1 MEKINLAELEQK
13 LRSRAFTILDFSSP
27 GCAPCQKIAQALPAL
42 LAELSGFDINA
53 YEVDITVEAAIASRF
68 FVLGVPTL
76 ILFKGEREVARFNSL
91 PKKDKI
97 KHLLS

>member
-13 LRSRAFTILDFSSP
+13 LRSRPYTILDFSSP
-27 GCAPCQKIAQALPAL
+27 GCAPCQKIAKTLPAT
-42 LAELSGFDINA
+42 LAELTGLKIGA
-53 YEVDITVEAAIASRF
+53 YEVDITIEPAIASKF

-76 ILFKGEREVARFNSL
+76 ILFKGAHEIARFNSL
-91 PKKDKI
+91 PKAEKI